1 MTKANVILNRLLGLA
16 YLIMAFPIMGQA
28 TQADASWYAFQPT
41 NDPSPGEIGMQAWL
55 DKPAGQHGR
64 IACQEDKL
72 VYQGRPIKFWGINLC
87 YRSCAPDKKLA
98 EKRAAFYAKYGVNS
112 VRLHKYA
119 DGPDWAGIQSKD
131 SFVQFDSAGLDCM
144 DYQIAQFKKQGIYV
158 LLSPIFGS
166 QKLGPGDRQYVPYLD
181 EFGKMD
187 GNKNRVATPHSAV
200 QYAPEL
206 QDVQIRQ
213 MVNLMQHRNPYTGLS
228 YAEDPAIAFIEIIN
242 EQSILFYTSMNPL
255 KASATLRRDVARRFS
270 AWLHKRYAS
279 HAQLQ
284 RAWGPKALD
293 SFASEGLVSEKEQL
307 DRDNILPLGNP
318 WYWNPAQLEGSQ
330 AYRKRRLLDSL
341 EFLYEQQCAFYE
353 RYVQAVRKAGY
364 EGEVLGSNWQA
375 GEALSHYY
383 NLHSDYRVGTIDRHN
398 YFGGGKKAK
407 FNNASMLRVP
417 GSGMLSVGMQQVA
430 DRPFMLSEWIHVFPN
445 EWGVEGPAII
455 GAYGMGLQGWDVSYM
470 FQNRDQGGFSE
481 RIGRDQWD
489 VTAPQVWGVFP
500 AIARQVLRGDILE
513 SNVHAVRKVHV
524 ASMAQGKLGFQ
535 DRVVQHAD
543 VKGFDSDRVPA
554 ETLAVART
562 VIEFTD
568 TWQNTAS
575 FDVEPYQQEN
585 ALCSSTGELC
595 WHLGKTKH
603 DGYFTVD
610 TAATK
615 AVVGFAQG
623 QSHQLGEVQLSLQC
637 PFAALYVTALGP
649 DEDISLAKKLLVV
662 ALARARNTGMRLNES
677 EDGVLEPGTGPV
689 LMEAVRAQIKLGRSG
704 SPRVHILDHDG
715 RRTGRRLKVTNKGFE
730 IDGAKDHTP
739 YYLVEY

>member
-1 MTKANVILNRLLGLA
+1 MTRGGKALNLFARA
-16 YLIMAFPIMGQA
+16 ACLIMTMPIMAQA
-28 TQADASWYAFQPT
+28 VQADASWYAFQPT

-64 IACQEDKL
+64 IVRQDDQLIYRDK
-72 VYQGRPIKFWGINLC
+72 PIKLWGINLC
-87 YRSCAPDKKLA
+87 YSTCAPDKKLA
-98 EKRAAFYAKYGVNS
+98 EKRATFYAKYGVNS

-119 DGPDWAGIQSKD
+119 DGPGWAGIQSKD
-131 SFVQFDSAGLDCM
+131 SFVEFDPEGLDRM

-187 GNKNRVATPHSAV
+187 GNKKRVTTPHSAV

-206 QDVQIRQ
+206 QEVQIRQ

-255 KASATLRRDVARRFS
+255 KASVTLRKHVARRFS
-270 AWLHKRYAS
+270 AWLRKRYAS
-279 HAQLQ
+279 HAQLLT
-284 RAWGPKALD
+284 AWGPKALD
-293 SFASEGLVSEKEQL
+293 SFRDQGLTSEKEHL
-307 DRDNILPLGNP
+307 NRHNILPLGNP
-318 WYWNPAQLEGSQ
+318 WYWHPAQLEGSQ

-341 EFLYEQQCAFYE
+341 AFLYEQQCAFYD
-353 RYVQAVRKAGY
+353 RYVKAVRQAGY

-398 YFGGGKKAK
+398 YFGGGKKDK

-500 AIARQVLRGDILE
+500 AIARQVLRGDVRE
-513 SNVHAVRKVHV
+513 SDIRAVRKVHV
-524 ASMAQGKLGFQ
+524 ASMAQGKLGFN
-535 DRVVQHAD
+535 DRVIQHAD

-568 TWQNTAS
+568 AWQDTAS

-585 ALCSSTGELC
+585 AVHSSTGELR
-595 WHLGKTKH
+595 WHAGKTKH

-623 QSHQLGEVQLSLQC
+623 QSHQLGALRLTLQC

-649 DEDISLAKKLLVV
+649 DEDIGHAHKLLVV
-662 ALARARNTGMRLNES
+662 ALARARNTGMLLNDT
-677 EDGVLEPGTGPV
+677 EDGVLKQGSGPV
-689 LMEAVRAQIKLGRSG
+689 LMEAVRAHIRLGRSG
-704 SPRVHILDHDG
+704 VPSVHVLDHDG
-715 RRTGRRLKVTNKGFE
+715 RRTGRTLKVSDKSFE
-730 IDGAKDHTP
+730 IDGAKDRTP
-739 YYLVEY
+739 YYLIEY